1 MLVRQVN
8 KHGQPLPGEVRRRAV
23 VSTWTRSCAQ
33 EWSELPMYNTRS
45 RARPQGGF
53 WKSSV
58 VPMRMTAAAAQ
69 LQFRVT
75 NGHGAFDPARHE
87 QFYTCPHPG
96 GFKLQG
102 GQLRPFRQATDAPY
116 MLVADLDGTMVET
129 NNNEAESAMAEFCR
143 YWEDNAVLRGGVLVY
158 NTGRSLGQFTHL
170 YADKRGKLALPDVLI
185 TAVGTKV
192 WRRVCWQ

>member
-1 MLVRQVN
+1 
-8 KHGQPLPGEVRRRAV
+8 
-23 VSTWTRSCAQ
+23 
-33 EWSELPMYNTRS
+33 
-45 RARPQGGF
+45 
-53 WKSSV
+53 
-58 VPMRMTAAAAQ
+58 MRMTAAAAQ

-87 QFYTCPHPG
+87 HFYTCPHPG

-116 MLVADLDGTMVET
+116 MLVADLDGTMVES
-129 NNNEAESAMAEFCR
+129 NNHEAEGAMAEFCR
-143 YWEDNAVLRGGVLVY
+143 YWEDSAVLRGGVLVY

-192 WRRVCWQ
+192 RLLVGHCIVVQPTTHHRCRYLCSIRPTTHGAIIRVLTGRRTLSGRRCSTRDGT